1 MQVLRRAG
9 LTPCELASDL
19 LKCLPCFAC
28 RNIHAVSLRC
38 GAERDSKPFEACG
51 RALLEPL
58 APLDTRAQKQCK
70 QLRAHRFNR
79 VSYLLRKSWY
89 VMIVSF
95 ISQHT
100 PDLLASSLACLR
112 RLGISS
118 ASTAVIGPPRMHTIS
133 STPECSC
140 DSMLIVRLTATQ
152 YLPCDW

>member
-1 MQVLRRAG
+1 MLAVLRVQKHTRGKPALWRG
-9 LTPCELASDL
+9 AR
-19 LKCLPCFAC
+19 LK
-28 RNIHAVSLRC
+28 AVRSLRARSIRTT
-38 GAERDSKPFEACG
+38 G
-51 RALLEPL
+51 PL
-58 APLDTRAQKQCK
+58 NTRAQQQWK

-118 ASTAVIGPPRMHTIS
+118 ASTAVIGPPRMHTIP